1 MLKYNR
7 FSDFKLYLYWVG
19 IIRMEKLKML
29 LKREPV
35 FVIAIFLA
43 ITTSLF
49 SFPKLEYIDF
59 KVLILLFNL
68 MIIVAAF
75 TDLRVLDYIASIILK
90 KCKSY
95 RKVTLSLVF
104 ITFFAAMFVTNDVA
118 LITFVP
124 ITLVIG
130 RKSNISMMKI
140 VIFETLAAN
149 LGSALTPMG
158 NPQNLFIYSF
168 YNMTPKEFFS
178 ITLPLSLLSIV
189 FLLIIIFREKN
200 KNLNF
205 KLEDIKLGN
214 KYKIGIFTILMIIVL
229 LSVFHI
235 IDYKIAFI
243 ITIITV
249 LIVNKR
255 LFLKVDIYLL
265 LTFVGFFIFV
275 GNISNMHIVKDFME
289 SLLNS
294 RISTYISGLLCSQ
307 VISNVPATMLLSSF
321 TNYYKE
327 LLLSVNI
334 GGLGTLIASLA
345 SVISY
350 KFYVKENKEE
360 TKKYISYFTLYNL
373 IGLFIFGVIFM
384 L

>member
-1 MLKYNR
+1 MA
-7 FSDFKLYLYWVG
+7 
-19 IIRMEKLKML
+19 KLKIFF
-29 LKREPV
+29 KREPV

-43 ITTSLF
+43 IITSLF

-75 TDLRVLDYIASIILK
+75 TDLKVLDYIASIILK

-130 RKSNISMMKI
+130 KKSNISMLKI

-168 YNMTPKEFFS
+168 YNITPNKFFS
-178 ITLPLSLLSIV
+178 ITLPLSLLSIL
-189 FLLIIIFREKN
+189 FLLVIIFKEKN

-205 KLEDIKLGN
+205 NLEDIKLGS
-214 KYKIGIFTILMIIVL
+214 KYKIGIFAVLMIIVL

-235 IDYKIAFI
+235 INYKIAFI

-249 LIVNKR
+249 FIVNR
-255 LFLKVDIYLL
+255 SLL

-275 GNISNMHIVKDFME
+275 GNISNMNMVKEFME
-289 SLLNS
+289 ELLNS
-294 RISTYISGLLCSQ
+294 ETSTYISGLLCSQ
-307 VISNVPATMLLSSF
+307 IISNVPATMLLSSF

-350 KFYVKENKEE
+350 KFYVKENREE
-360 TKKYISYFTLYNL
+360 NRKYIKYFTLYNVL
-373 IGLFIFGVIFM
+373 GLLIFGLVFM

>member
-7 FSDFKLYLYWVG
+7 FSHLKLYLYWG
-19 IIRMEKLKML
+19 IVKMEKLKTL

-43 ITTSLF
+43 IITSIF

-168 YNMTPKEFFS
+168 YNITPKEFFS
-178 ITLPLSLLSIV
+178 ITLPLSFLSIV
-189 FLLIIIFREKN
+189 FLLIIIFKEKN

-205 KLEDIKLGN
+205 YLEEIKLGN

-235 IDYKIAFI
+235 INYKIAFI

-275 GNISNMHIVKDFME
+275 GNISNMHIVKEFME

-294 RISTYISGLLCSQ
+294 RMSTYILGLLSSQ
-307 VISNVPATMLLSSF
+307 IISNVPATMLLSSF

-345 SVISY
+345 SIISY

-360 TKKYISYFTLYNL
+360 TKKYISCFTLYNF

>member
-19 IIRMEKLKML
+19 IVKMEKLKML

-43 ITTSLF
+43 IITSIF

-140 VIFETLAAN
+140 VVFETLAAN

-168 YNMTPKEFFS
+168 YNITPKEFFS
-178 ITLPLSLLSIV
+178 ITLPLSFLSIV
-189 FLLIIIFREKN
+189 FLLIIIFKEKN

-205 KLEDIKLGN
+205 YLEEIKLGN

-235 IDYKIAFI
+235 INYKIAFI

-275 GNISNMHIVKDFME
+275 GNISNMHIVKEFME

-294 RISTYISGLLCSQ
+294 RMSTYILGLLSSQ
-307 VISNVPATMLLSSF
+307 IISNVPATMLLSSF

-360 TKKYISYFTLYNL
+360 TKKYISYFTLYNF

>member
-1 MLKYNR
+1 MA
-7 FSDFKLYLYWVG
+7 
-19 IIRMEKLKML
+19 KLKIFF
-29 LKREPV
+29 KREPV

-43 ITTSLF
+43 IITSLF

-75 TDLRVLDYIASIILK
+75 TDLKVLGYIASIILK

-168 YNMTPKEFFS
+168 YNITPNKFFS
-178 ITLPLSLLSIV
+178 ITLPLSLLSIL
-189 FLLIIIFREKN
+189 FLLVIIFKEKN

-205 KLEDIKLGN
+205 NLEDIKLGS
-214 KYKIGIFTILMIIVL
+214 KYKIGIFAVLMIIVL

-235 IDYKIAFI
+235 INYKIAFI

-249 LIVNKR
+249 FIVNRR
-255 LFLKVDIYLL
+255 LFFKVDIYLL

-275 GNISNMHIVKDFME
+275 GNISNMNMVKEFME
-289 SLLNS
+289 ELLNS
-294 RISTYISGLLCSQ
+294 KTSTYISGLLCSQ
-307 VISNVPATMLLSSF
+307 IISNVPATMLLSSF

-350 KFYVKENKEE
+350 KFYVKENREE
-360 TKKYISYFTLYNL
+360 NRKYIKYFTLYNVL
-373 IGLFIFGVIFM
+373 GLLIFGLVFM

>member
-1 MLKYNR
+1 
-7 FSDFKLYLYWVG
+7 
-19 IIRMEKLKML
+19 MEKLKTL

-43 ITTSLF
+43 IITSLF

-95 RKVTLSLVF
+95 KKVTLSLVF

-168 YNMTPKEFFS
+168 YNITPKEFFS
-178 ITLPLSLLSIV
+178 ITLPLSFLSIV
-189 FLLIIIFREKN
+189 FLLIIIFKEKN

-205 KLEDIKLGN
+205 YLEEIKLVN

-235 IDYKIAFI
+235 INYKIAFI

-275 GNISNMHIVKDFME
+275 GNISNMHIVKEFME

-294 RISTYISGLLCSQ
+294 RMSTYILGLLSSQ
-307 VISNVPATMLLSSF
+307 IISNVPATMLLSSF

-360 TKKYISYFTLYNL
+360 TKKYISYFTLYNF

>member
-360 TKKYISYFTLYNL
+360 TKKYISYFTLYNF